1 MDDVEGTERE
11 LTAEVEAVAGVVLS
25 GGTVDATLGQVVA
38 AAVAA
43 IDGCDRA
50 GVLIVDGRTVR
61 TITHSDAAVLDIDR
75 LQQQAGQG
83 PCMDALMNRV
93 VVYVGDLVDDDR
105 YPGFSTAATQIGV
118 RTVLAYPLVA
128 DDRHGAL
135 NLYGAEPHA
144 IGATDRAK
152 GAILASLA
160 GIAIGAASQRAEDQ
174 AANISLRQALVSRE
188 VIGQAQGILMERER
202 ISADQAFD
210 VLRRASQHLNQKLR
224 DVAQA
229 LVDTGESPDT
239 GQAGHRRPQP
249 RSR

>member
-11 LTAEVEAVAGVVLS
+11 LTAEVEAVAGAVLS
-25 GGTVDATLGQVVA
+25 GATLEATLGKVVT
-38 AAVAA
+38 AAVAT

-50 GVLIVDGRTVR
+50 GVLLVDGPAIRTV
-61 TITHSDAAVLDIDR
+61 THSDAAVLDIDR
-75 LQQQAGQG
+75 LQQEAGQG
-83 PCMDALMNRV
+83 PCMDALTNRV
-93 VVYVGDLVDDDR
+93 VVYVGDLADDDL
-105 YPGFSTAATQIGV
+105 YPGFSSAATGIGV

-135 NLYGAEPHA
+135 NLYGAVPHA

-152 GAILASLA
+152 GALLASLA

-174 AANISLRQALVSRE
+174 AENVSLRQALVSRE

-224 DVAQA
+224 LVAQN

-239 GQAGHRRPQP
+239 GEPGD
-249 RSR
+249 SRAQS